1 MVAMVPW
8 YSAVSARPCQV
19 CIVQRVSLEFSLDST
34 LYSNWILFA
43 SVIISML
50 GQTWFL
56 YKELRQWS
64 FWDPVDPRL
73 GQKSLGPVPLSPLSL
88 PFHFVIF
95 PILVRFFRTV
105 MLQGFDR
112 QGGIWLRQ
120 QDSKSQGIL
129 SIKKVTMCTVKRVSP
144 SHAWPPPAT
153 S

>member
-19 CIVQRVSLEFSLDST
+19 CIVQRVSLEISLDST
-34 LYSNWILFA
+34 MYSNWILFA

-73 GQKSLGPVPLSPLSL
+73 GQKSLGPVPLSPLSSL
-88 PFHFVIF
+88 SLCHFSHSRSF
-95 PILVRFFRTV
+95 LSYCDAP
-105 MLQGFDR
+105 GFWSSGRHMTPPAGFKVPGNIVNQKGNYLYR
-112 QGGIWLRQ
+112 QE
-120 QDSKSQGIL
+120 SF
-129 SIKKVTMCTVKRVSP
+129 P